1 MNTYII
7 DGVYTPRASVKK
19 GESKYSQVHPQELIA
34 TCLQALKARQ
44 GEIINSARS
53 AYFGCVSQVGDQGAN
68 IARNAI
74 LSAGLDKDM
83 SAVTLNMCCGSG
95 LESVLLAASVVS
107 APVSAAMGGLALAGG
122 VESMSRVKMA
132 SDGGG
137 MDGNNETLRHK
148 ILQEPQGF
156 AADRMASGE
165 KLSREDLDR
174 FALESH
180 RKASKALAENYF
192 QANYAFVK
200 NAQSEILLEKEDHA
214 RSNTSLEALTNL
226 KPSFLDFHTAGNSS
240 GIADGAA
247 AILVASEDF
256 LKGQAKLKPRARI
269 VGAASAG
276 SDPVEM
282 LTGPAA
288 CALSLLSKLGMQAKD
303 IDLWEINEAF
313 AVVPLYAIRRL
324 GIAPERVNINGGA
337 IALGHPLGA
346 TGSILLV
353 ELVNALEKENKKLGC
368 AVLCVAGGQSVA
380 MVIERV

>member
-19 GESKYSQVHPQELIA
+19 GQSKYTQVHPQELLTACIKE
-34 TCLQALKARQ
+34 LQARQ
-44 GEIINSARS
+44 GALVNAVQS

-74 LSAGLDKDM
+74 LSAGLDHSV
-83 SAVTLNMCCGSG
+83 SAVSLNMCCGSG

-107 APVSAAMGGLALAGG
+107 SPVSAAMGGLALAGG

-137 MDGNNETLRHK
+137 MDGNNETLRRT
-148 ILQEPQGF
+148 ILQEPQGI
-156 AADRMASGE
+156 AADRIAEHE
-165 KLSREDLDR
+165 KISREELDG
-174 FALESH
+174 FALSSH
-180 RKASKALAENYF
+180 KKASKALSEDYF
-192 QANYAFVK
+192 QSNYAFVK
-200 NAQSEILLEKEDHA
+200 DDSGNILLAKEDHA
-214 RSNTSLEALTNL
+214 RADTSLEALANL
-226 KPSFLDFHTAGNSS
+226 KSSFINFHTAGNSS

-247 AILVASEDF
+247 TVLVANEATVKA
-256 LKGQAKLKPRARI
+256 KGLKPRARI
-269 VGAASAG
+269 LAVASSG

-288 CALSLLSKLGMQAKD
+288 CALSLLTKLGMSAKN

-313 AVVPLYAIRRL
+313 AVVPLYTIKRL
-324 GIAPERVNINGGA
+324 GIDPEKVNIKGGA

-346 TGSILLV
+346 TGSMLLMT
-353 ELVNALEKENKKLGC
+353 LINALEKENKQTGC

-380 MVIERV
+380 ILIERV

>member
-19 GESKYSQVHPQELIA
+19 GQSKYSQVHPQELLT
-34 TCLQALKARQ
+34 TCIKELQVRQ
-44 GEIINSARS
+44 GDLVNAAQS

-74 LSAGLDKDM
+74 LSAGLDQSM
-83 SAVTLNMCCGSG
+83 SAVSLNMCCGSG

-137 MDGNNETLRHK
+137 MDGNNETLRRT
-148 ILQEPQGF
+148 ILQEPQGI
-156 AADRMASGE
+156 AADHIAEHE
-165 KLSREDLDR
+165 KISREELDS
-174 FALESH
+174 FALSSH
-180 RKASKALAENYF
+180 NKAAKALSEDYF

-200 NAQSEILLEKEDHA
+200 DDSGNILLTKEDHA
-214 RSNTSLEALTNL
+214 RADTSLEALAKL
-226 KPSFLDFHTAGNSS
+226 KSSFISFHTAGNSS

-247 AILVASEDF
+247 SVLVANEATVNAR
-256 LKGQAKLKPRARI
+256 GLKPRARI
-269 VGAASAG
+269 LAVASSG

-288 CALSLLSKLGMQAKD
+288 CALSLLAKLGMQAKNV
-303 IDLWEINEAF
+303 DLWEINEAF
-313 AVVPLYAIRRL
+313 AVVPLYTIKRL
-324 GIAPERVNINGGA
+324 GIDPGKVNIKGGA

-346 TGSILLV
+346 TGSILLMS
-353 ELVNALEKENKKLGC
+353 LINSLEKENKQTGC

-380 MVIERV
+380 ILIERV

>member
-19 GESKYSQVHPQELIA
+19 GQSKYTQVHPQELLTACIKE
-34 TCLQALKARQ
+34 LQARQ
-44 GEIINSARS
+44 GALINAAQS

-74 LSAGLDKDM
+74 LSAGLDHSV
-83 SAVTLNMCCGSG
+83 SAVSLNMCCGSG

-107 APVSAAMGGLALAGG
+107 SPVSAAMGGLALAGG

-137 MDGNNETLRHK
+137 MDGNNETLRRT
-148 ILQEPQGF
+148 ILQEPQGI
-156 AADRMASGE
+156 AADRIAEHE
-165 KLSREDLDR
+165 KISREELDG
-174 FALESH
+174 FALSSH
-180 RKASKALAENYF
+180 KKASKALSEDYF
-192 QANYAFVK
+192 QPNYAFVK
-200 NAQSEILLEKEDHA
+200 DDSGNILLDKEDHA
-214 RSNTSLEALTNL
+214 RADTSLEALANL
-226 KPSFLDFHTAGNSS
+226 KSSFINFHTAGNSS

-247 AILVASEDF
+247 TVLVANEATVKA
-256 LKGQAKLKPRARI
+256 KGLKPRARI
-269 VGAASAG
+269 LAVASSG

-288 CALSLLSKLGMQAKD
+288 CALSLLAKLSMSAKD

-313 AVVPLYAIRRL
+313 AVVPLYTIKRL
-324 GIAPERVNINGGA
+324 GIDPEKVNIKGGA
-337 IALGHPLGA
+337 MALGHPLGA
-346 TGSILLV
+346 TGSILLMT
-353 ELVNALEKENKKLGC
+353 LINALEKENKQTGC

-380 MVIERV
+380 ILIERV

>member
-19 GESKYSQVHPQELIA
+19 GQSKYTQVHPQELLTACIKE
-34 TCLQALKARQ
+34 LQARQ
-44 GEIINSARS
+44 GALINAAQS

-74 LSAGLDKDM
+74 LSAGLDHSV
-83 SAVTLNMCCGSG
+83 SAVSLNMCCGSG

-107 APVSAAMGGLALAGG
+107 SPVSAAMGGLALAGG

-137 MDGNNETLRHK
+137 MDGNNETLRRTV
-148 ILQEPQGF
+148 LQEPQGI
-156 AADRMASGE
+156 AADRIAEHE
-165 KLSREDLDR
+165 KISREELDG
-174 FALESH
+174 FALSSH
-180 RKASKALAENYF
+180 NKASKALSEDYF
-192 QANYAFVK
+192 QPNYAFVK
-200 NAQSEILLEKEDHA
+200 DDSGNILLAKEDHA
-214 RSNTSLEALTNL
+214 RADTSLEALANL
-226 KPSFLDFHTAGNSS
+226 RSSFINFHTAGNSS

-247 AILVASEDF
+247 TVLVANEATVKA
-256 LKGQAKLKPRARI
+256 KGLKPRARI
-269 VGAASAG
+269 LAVASSG

-288 CALSLLSKLGMQAKD
+288 CALSLLAKLSMSAKD

-313 AVVPLYAIRRL
+313 AVVPLYTIKRL
-324 GIAPERVNINGGA
+324 GIDPEKVNIKGGA

-346 TGSILLV
+346 TGSILLMT
-353 ELVNALEKENKKLGC
+353 LINALEKENKQTGC

-380 MVIERV
+380 ILIERV